1 MLRTSLE
8 DSWAAAFFYVSILAS
23 AALVIFPTLRAL
35 PASKPVI
42 CIMTLGMCVV
52 MVRRESKRR
61 TLGLTIQQIYAQ
73 AKSGR
78 KFAPPAIELAAMV
91 MWIWAMVLTF

>member
-1 MLRTSLE
+1 
-8 DSWAAAFFYVSILAS
+8 
-23 AALVIFPTLRAL
+23 
-35 PASKPVI
+35 
-42 CIMTLGMCVV
+42 